1 MYVLLNGKETT
12 AEEIKKMHEEDKLAV
27 ITSGEGVALMF
38 LDNPF
43 DDNKGSYW
51 QHEHYW
57 QQKKLG
63 IKRPLDLSA
72 ALFAAQY

>member
-1 MYVLLNGKETT
+1 MFILIDGQEVT
-12 AEEIKKMHEEDKLAV
+12 AGEIEAMFEQDRLAIV
-27 ITSGEGVALMF
+27 TSGKGVALMF

-57 QQKKLG
+57 QQKKLD
-63 IKRPLDLSA
+63 IRRPLDLSA

>member
-1 MYVLLNGKETT
+1 MFILIDGQEVT
-12 AEEIKKMHEEDKLAV
+12 AEEITKMYEEDRLAIV
-27 ITSGEGVALMF
+27 TSGKGVALMF
-38 LDNPF
+38 LYAPF

-57 QQKKLG
+57 QQKKLD